1 LESEHMFATL
11 LRVSGGALSSLVG
24 QGSVLAKERVLPAPD
39 PLASLL
45 PGSGVR
51 RGGLVGIWG
60 SGGTTLA
67 LSLLAEPVAQG
78 SWAAVVG
85 MPDLGIEAAAAMGV
99 DLARV
104 ALVPRPG
111 PAWPAVVA
119 VLLDSLDL
127 VVVEAPGRCR
137 PADAR
142 RLGARAR
149 EHGSVL
155 CVVGRPGGW
164 PEAPELTL
172 TAETEEWEGLGIGSG
187 TLRARRA
194 RIVVAGRRGAGRS
207 VVTTCWLPGPDGRL
221 TVRHLGRRRL
231 SPERAEP
238 QEPEVVSCAG

>member
-1 LESEHMFATL
+1 MS
-11 LRVSGGALSSLVG
+11 G
-24 QGSVLAKERVLPAPD
+24 QGPVLATGRVFPTPD

-45 PGSGVR
+45 PGSGIR
-51 RGGLVGIWG
+51 RGSLVGIGG

-67 LSLLAEPVAQG
+67 LSLMAEPVAQG

-85 MPDLGIEAAAAMGV
+85 MPDLGIEAAAAVGM

-111 PAWPAVVA
+111 PVWPAVVA

-127 VVVEAPGRCR
+127 VVVEAPAHCR

-164 PEAPELTL
+164 PEPPELTL
-172 TAETEEWEGLGIGSG
+172 TTETEEWEGLGIGSG

-194 RIVVAGRRGAGRS
+194 RVIVAGRRGADRPAA
-207 VVTTCWLPGPDGRL
+207 TACLLPGPDGRL
-221 TVRHLGRRRL
+221 TARHLGGWRP
-231 SPERAEP
+231 SPEHAEVP
-238 QEPEVVSCAG
+238 EPEAVSWAV